1 MFTSL
6 CVHDI
11 HVASYV
17 YCICFCLH
25 INVASYVY
33 MFFNIYNLIYIYI
46 QLYTCMCIYDKHYI
60 YIYGILV
67 FPFQNPGTLGAGRP
81 SSKNT
86 SPIWNA
92 EPMPRPGSRGCQ
104 PKRSFSAVVDA
115 DSYSRFDKG
124 PLLDCEQSRVP
135 GIFVG
140 HLKMSVYIRPCSWN
154 TQPFWVVC
162 YERKKLIQPNPELMI
177 LRKPSVNFMFFL
189 GKFEGPS
196 ENGRFFPIHPRKL
209 TNVP

>member
-1 MFTSL
+1 MH
-6 CVHDI
+6 VHI
-11 HVASYV
+11 WQT
-17 YCICFCLH
+17 L
-25 INVASYVY
+25 
-33 MFFNIYNLIYIYI
+33 
-46 QLYTCMCIYDKHYI
+46 YI